1 MRRNVFFVKRART
14 FRICPLSP
22 SSSTLRKA
30 KEKLSKCSA
39 CEEGQGVCAHLL
51 VVVSVLLIF
60 LTMPFS
66 LCLVVKVVQVLHCL
80 SSSFS
85 LYLSSSSSFYLS
97 SSSSLY
103 MPSSFSLYFSS
114 SSSCIYPPHL
124 PDSLAT
130 TLKSR
135 SRNVTSPTQSCVT
148 WAQIYGGT
156 ILQVLYPSAT
166 LAQPCIFLFQCPV
179 NAQPALTEP
188 KFTCFVFCFLSCS
201 CLFFSVCLFL
211 KISCCTV
218 FC

>member
-1 MRRNVFFVKRART
+1 M
-14 FRICPLSP
+14 
-22 SSSTLRKA
+22 
-30 KEKLSKCSA
+30 
-39 CEEGQGVCAHLL
+39 CAHLL

-85 LYLSSSSSFYLS
+85 LYFSSSSSLYLS

-124 PDSLAT
+124 PDKAT
-130 TLKSR
+130 HTLWPQLSRAWKLCR
-135 SRNVTSPTQSCVT
+135 SRNVTSPPQSCVT

-156 ILQVLYPSAT
+156 ILQVLYPTAT